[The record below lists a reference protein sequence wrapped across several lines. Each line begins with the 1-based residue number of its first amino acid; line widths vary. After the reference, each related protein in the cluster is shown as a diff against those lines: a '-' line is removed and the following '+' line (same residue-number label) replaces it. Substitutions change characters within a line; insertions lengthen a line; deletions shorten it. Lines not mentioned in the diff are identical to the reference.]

1 MKLLELLKYET
12 KRYILKKYTLVLL
25 ILIAYFLIT
34 IFTMGLKNGLLVTI
48 VTWSFFLFCTPLPDA
63 GILLSLPIRLVSK
76 IKMVYSQIGVFV
88 IGILINL
95 FVLLLYPKIY
105 SRTILLSLFHEIIF
119 NPWPY
124 WIIIILSVF
133 GTLLSLYFGDEL
145 MDVNYH
151 KDRKKYHKHLAL
163 YQYISYSAIII
174 LTIIIYFFLINN
186 LGVKIPLF

>member
-1 MKLLELLKYET
+1 
-12 KRYILKKYTLVLL
+12 
-25 ILIAYFLIT
+25 
-34 IFTMGLKNGLLVTI
+34 MGLKNGLLVTI

-63 GILLSLPIRLVSK
+63 GIPLSLPIRLVSK

-105 SRTILLSLFHEIIF
+105 SRTILLSLFHHIIF

-151 KDRKKYHKHLAL
+151 KDRKKYHKHIAL
-163 YQYISYSAIII
+163 YDYILYAVVII
-174 LTIIIYFFLINN
+174 LTIVIYFYLINN
-186 LGVKIPLF
+186 LGLHIPLF